1 MKLFHSLKFQFI
13 ALFSVF
19 VIVLCGTLSVMS
31 VRKLSTVV
39 SATFAMQGI
48 SLVETAASLVDGD
61 SFEAL
66 AKSLDKDDPSYE
78 ETRVKLLQMK
88 ELSSCLYLY
97 TMSPVDGDVWQ
108 FVIDGSA
115 EPDDEENFSDLGDE
129 EDTSEYDDAFRRTVL
144 FGKTE
149 TGDLVYQEGWGWL
162 VSIYSPLRNS
172 AGKIVGIIAC
182 DFDGQY
188 LHDSIRAEMKKQAI
202 IGGISVCLGMAL
214 ALFFMRMIFSPLD
227 KINGILKEISMG
239 EGDLTKRINIKKK
252 NEIGELADYF
262 NLTLDKIKNLIV
274 IIKKEAANLHNVGN
288 DLAVHMQQTAG
299 AINQITSTIQS
310 IKQKITNQAATVTQT
325 HATMEEV
332 TDNIDKLGANVEAQS
347 SSVTKSSST
356 IEEML
361 TNVEN
366 VTQTLIHNTENV
378 EELIRVSDMGRRS
391 LQKVTEDIQEIAEE
405 SEGLLKINAVMDN
418 IASLTNLLSMN
429 AAIEAAHA
437 GEAGKG
443 FAVVAGEVRK
453 LANSASE
460 QSKTISDVL
469 KRIKKAIDTITAST
483 NTVLEKFQ
491 AIDERVHIVFEQ
503 ETSIRTAME
512 NQGQSS
518 KQIHEAVTKL
528 TSLTQRVRE
537 GSIRMLEGSKEVID
551 ESKNL
556 ENATAEISHGM
567 NEMASGANQINSAVN
582 QVNEISKA
590 NKECIDSLFTEVSRF
605 KVN

>member
-13 ALFSVF
+13 ALFCIF
-19 VIVLCGTLSVMS
+19 VIVLCGILSVVS
-31 VRKLSTVV
+31 VRKLSKVV
-39 SATFAMQGI
+39 SETFAMQGI

-61 SFEAL
+61 SFEIL
-66 AKSLDKDDPSYE
+66 AKSLDKDDPFYE

-88 ELSSCLYLY
+88 NLSSCLYLY
-97 TMSPVDGDVWQ
+97 TMAPANGDVWR
-108 FVIDGSA
+108 FIIDGSA

-129 EDTSEYDDAFRRTVL
+129 EDTSEYDNAFRRTVIS
-144 FGKTE
+144 GKTE
-149 TGDLVYQEGWGWL
+149 SGELVYQEGWGWL
-162 VSIYSPLRNS
+162 VSIYSPLKNS

-188 LHDSIRAEMKKQAI
+188 LHDSIVAEKKEQTT
-202 IGGISVCLGMAL
+202 ISVIFIGAGIVL
-214 ALFFMRMIFSPLD
+214 ALFFMWMIFSPLD
-227 KINGILKEISMG
+227 KINVILKEISLG
-239 EGDLTKRINIKKK
+239 EGDLTKRINIDKRS
-252 NEIGELADYF
+252 EIGELADYF
-262 NLTLDKIKNLIV
+262 NLTLDKIKNLVI
-274 IIKKEAANLHNVGN
+274 IIKKEASSLHNIGN

-299 AINQITSTIQS
+299 AINQITATIQS
-310 IKQKITNQAATVTQT
+310 IKQKTTSQAASVTET

-332 TDNIDKLGANVEAQS
+332 TGNIDKLGTNVEEQS
-347 SSVTKSSST
+347 SSVSRSSST

-361 TNVEN
+361 NNVQS
-366 VTQTLIHNTENV
+366 VTQTLIRNTENV
-378 EELIRVSDMGRRS
+378 DELIRVSDAGRRS
-391 LQKVTEDIQEIAEE
+391 LQKVTEDIQEIARE
-405 SEGLLKINAVMDN
+405 SEGLLQINAVMEN

-491 AIDERVHIVFEQ
+491 AIDERVHVVSEQ
-503 ETSIRTAME
+503 EINIRTAME
-512 NQGQSS
+512 NQGNSS
-518 KQIHEAVTKL
+518 KQIHEAITRL
-528 TSLTQRVRE
+528 NNLTQMVKD
-537 GSIRMLEGSKEVID
+537 GSVRMLEGSKEVIV

-556 ENATAEISHGM
+556 EDATAEISHGM
-567 NEMASGANQINSAVN
+567 NEMASGAHQINAAVN
-582 QVNEISKA
+582 QVNEISRT
-590 NKECIDSLFTEVSRF
+590 NKESIDSLVAEVSRF
-605 KVN
+605 KVD

>member
-1 MKLFHSLKFQFI
+1 MKLFHSLKFQFV
-13 ALFSVF
+13 ALFCVF
-19 VIVLCGTLSVMS
+19 VVVLCGILSVVS
-31 VRKLSTVV
+31 VRKLSKVV

-61 SFEAL
+61 SFETL
-66 AKSLDKDDPSYE
+66 ARSLDKDDPFYE

-88 ELSSCLYLY
+88 ELSSCVYLY
-97 TMSPVDGDVWQ
+97 TMAQVNGDIWQ
-108 FVIDGSA
+108 FIIDGSA

-129 EDTSEYDDAFRRTVL
+129 EDTSEYDNAFRRTVL
-144 FGKTE
+144 SGKTE
-149 TGDLVYQEGWGWL
+149 AGDLVYQEGWGWL

-188 LHDSIRAEMKKQAI
+188 LHDSIVSEKREQVVI
-202 IGGISVCLGMAL
+202 SGIFIGLGIVL
-214 ALFFMRMIFSPLD
+214 ALFFMWIIFSPLD
-227 KINGILKEISMG
+227 KINVILKEISLG
-239 EGDLTKRINIKKK
+239 EGDLTKRIHIDKK

-262 NLTLDKIKNLIV
+262 NLTLDKIKNLVI
-274 IIKKEAANLHNVGN
+274 IIKKEAANLHNVGS

-310 IKQKITNQAATVTQT
+310 IKQKTTSQAASVTQT

-332 TDNIDKLGANVEAQS
+332 TGNIDKLGANVEAQS

-356 IEEML
+356 IGEML
-361 TNVEN
+361 TNIQS
-366 VTQTLIHNTENV
+366 VTQTLIQNTENV
-378 EELIRVSDMGRRS
+378 EELIRVSDVGRKS
-391 LQKVTEDIQEIAEE
+391 LQKVTQDIQKIASE
-405 SEGLLKINAVMDN
+405 SEGLLQINAVVEN

-469 KRIKKAIDTITAST
+469 KRIKEAIDTITAST

-491 AIDERVHIVFEQ
+491 AIDERVHIVSEQ
-503 ETSIRTAME
+503 ETNIRDAME

-518 KQIHEAVTKL
+518 KLIHEAVTKL
-528 TSLTQRVRE
+528 TNLTQMVKD
-537 GSIRMLEGSKEVID
+537 GSIRMLEGSKEVIE

-556 ENATAEISHGM
+556 ENATVEISHGM
-567 NEMASGANQINSAVN
+567 NEMASGANQINAAVN
-582 QVNEISKA
+582 QVNEISKT
-590 NKECIDSLFTEVSRF
+590 NKECIDNLVTEVSRF